1 MSRSGS
7 TAPARPLTLTEE
19 LEKLEQSITLTLQE
33 IDHNFSRAH
42 RIVTGSILP
51 LVEQYGEHS
60 RNVWEATKFWK
71 QFFEASANVSL
82 SGYEELANNE
92 PEESTEIEQTV
103 DESTAQYSTP
113 RNQQQHHE
121 DVSHLEADQSSVV
134 YPSGSRQQ
142 QQQQHQDESMFDN
155 SDEDVSGSTPRP
167 PIGKAIPSRSQMAA
181 LSSPYE
187 NLKREYSQKPGTPG
201 YEPTLKQEEEEEDNT
216 SLLIQEFTTRLP
228 DMSMHPRQR
237 HSPPPEQTH
246 TATQFLDS
254 DDDDDDDLA
263 FLKPGNNN
271 KKNTDPVL
279 HHLKDKNFRV
289 MATPHKGHTGVSPL
303 KWKITSAAAAPSGN
317 LFTTP
322 GKGKTTAEATITSRP
337 IWADSPGDSPEIA
350 LPQLRS
356 AAFMSPTKAAYRSAA
371 LKSTLNAPRTPGVSV
386 QTPAAKGGKTK
397 DVYEDKYMNAT
408 GDELGWSEDDDEDE
422 RELSEMGMSPPKTI
436 QFALPPGRLMQTP
449 AREASR
455 MIVEGLLMR
464 AGEGDMTLDFT
475 GVVPGFGQP
484 QQTQQ
489 QGGQRGVEYSPTLVK
504 MSLEMQ
510 DDTF

>member
-1 MSRSGS
+1 MSRPGS
-7 TAPARPLTLTEE
+7 TVPARPLTLTEE

-113 RNQQQHHE
+113 RNQQQHHNE
-121 DVSHLEADQSSVV
+121 GVSHMEANQSSVV

-142 QQQQHQDESMFDN
+142 QQQQQQQHQQHQQDESMFDN

-167 PIGKAIPSRSQMAA
+167 TIGKTIPSRSQMAT

-187 NLKREYSQKPGTPG
+187 NLRRDYSQKPNTPG
-201 YEPTLKQEEEEEDNT
+201 YEPTPKQEEEDNT

-228 DMSMHPRQR
+228 DMSMHPR
-237 HSPPPEQTH
+237 HSPPEQSH

-254 DDDDDDDLA
+254 DDDLA
-263 FLKPGNNN
+263 FLKPGN

-289 MATPHKGHTGVSPL
+289 MATPHKGHTGVTPL
-303 KWKITSAAAAPSGN
+303 KWKITSNQP

-322 GKGKTTAEATITSRP
+322 GKGKSGADPTITSRP

-371 LKSTLNAPRTPGVSV
+371 LKQSVNAPRTPGVSV
-386 QTPAAKGGKTK
+386 QTPAAKGGKTR
-397 DVYEDKYMNAT
+397 DVYNEDKYANAT

-455 MIVEGLLMR
+455 RIVEGLLMR

-475 GVVPGFGQP
+475 GVVPGFGGE
-484 QQTQQ
+484 QQEQQ
-489 QGGQRGVEYSPTLVK
+489 GGNGGQRGMEYSPTLVK

>member
-1 MSRSGS
+1 MSRPSS
-7 TAPARPLTLTEE
+7 TVPARPLTLTEE

-60 RNVWEATKFWK
+60 RNVWDATKFWK

-92 PEESTEIEQTV
+92 PEESTEIERTV

-113 RNQQQHHE
+113 RNQQHHE
-121 DVSHLEADQSSVV
+121 DVSQLEADQSSVA
-134 YPSGSRQQ
+134 YQQ
-142 QQQQHQDESMFDN
+142 RHQQDESMFDN
-155 SDEDVSGSTPRP
+155 SNQDISGSTPRP

-187 NLKREYSQKPGTPG
+187 KLKREYSQKPGTPG
-201 YEPTLKQEEEEEDNT
+201 YEPTPKQEEDDNT
-216 SLLIQEFTTRLP
+216 SLLIQEHTARLP
-228 DMSMHPRQR
+228 DMSMHPRHR
-237 HSPPPEQTH
+237 HSPEHSQH
-246 TATQFLDS
+246 TATQFLAS
-254 DDDDDDDLA
+254 EDDDDLA
-263 FLKPGNNN
+263 FLKLGN

-289 MATPHKGHTGVSPL
+289 MATPHKSHTGVSPL
-303 KWKITSAAAAPSGN
+303 KWKITSNPAPSN

-322 GKGKTTAEATITSRP
+322 GKGKDATLTTRP

-356 AAFMSPTKAAYRSAA
+356 AAFMSPTRAAYRSAA
-371 LKSTLNAPRTPGVSV
+371 LKHSMNAPRTPGVSV

-397 DVYEDKYMNAT
+397 DVYGNREDKYMNAT

-422 RELSEMGMSPPKTI
+422 RELSEIGGMSPPKTI
-436 QFALPPGRLMQTP
+436 QFALPPGRLLQTP

-455 MIVEGLLMR
+455 RIVEGLLMR
-464 AGEGDMTLDFT
+464 AGGTEDDMTLDFT

-484 QQTQQ
+484 QQQQQ
-489 QGGQRGVEYSPTLVK
+489 QGGSGSGQGQRGYEYSPTLVK
-504 MSLEMQ
+504 MSMEMQ